1 MMNLKRLHDALLS
14 FGKPLSQPIY
24 CNKGQLLANTGMVID
39 DEELYRELLDFG
51 YVVAEVEEKDDTQAE
66 QSVTSAMDYGVLIAD
81 DTPLMLDT
89 LENHLKAIG
98 FIRIL
103 RANDGEIAMAKVG
116 RYRPEVVFLDID
128 MPRRNGLE
136 ALEILREEFPDLFIC
151 MLSAH
156 SSLDNV
162 RTALSKGA
170 SGFLV
175 KPYQRTRLEHI
186 LNQFLSTQNTALETD

>member
-1 MMNLKRLHDALLS
+1 MNLKRLHDALLS

-51 YVVAEVEEKDDTQAE
+51 YVVAEDEEKDDTQAE

>member
-1 MMNLKRLHDALLS
+1 MNLKRLHDALLS

>member
-1 MMNLKRLHDALLS
+1 
-14 FGKPLSQPIY
+14 
-24 CNKGQLLANTGMVID
+24 MVID

>member
-51 YVVAEVEEKDDTQAE
+51 YVVAEDEEKDDTQAE

-186 LNQFLSTQNTALETD
+186 LNQFLSTQNAALEIA

>member
-1 MMNLKRLHDALLS
+1 MNLKRLHDALLS

-51 YVVAEVEEKDDTQAE
+51 YVVAEDEEKDDTQAE

-186 LNQFLSTQNTALETD
+186 LNQFLSTQNAALEIA